1 MPGNKKS
8 ITMLTMLCSIAYF
21 VSYITRVNYG
31 AVLLEMVNAEGFTKT
46 AASMALT
53 GSFITYGAGQLI
65 SGYMGDRISPHK
77 LVFAGLLISSIMNI
91 LVPVFS
97 EPYLMLVFWCIN
109 GFAQALMWPP
119 IVKIL
124 SGLLTMD
131 QYKKSSVTVSI
142 SSSIGSV
149 LIYVVSP
156 LCIMIGGWRTIFYV
170 CAVCGIVFAVIWMKL
185 YSRVTRNFESKIEL
199 ISTKTRKGEG
209 GRLPKSFYGII
220 AVILVTIIL
229 MGYMRDGVNTW
240 TPTYISETFNL
251 GSEISILS
259 GALLPLFAVICYRIM
274 LYVNR
279 KLIKNE
285 LTCASIAYVIGALGS
300 VLILVLPVKNAV
312 VSIALATIICAS
324 MHCVNLMLIGMLP
337 AYFSKYGNV
346 SFMSGLLNAGTY
358 IGSAFSSYGM
368 AAIAEAT
375 GNWNGVILSWIIATG
390 IGTILCA
397 ATIKGWRKIK
407 EA

>member
-1 MPGNKKS
+1 MNNKKS
-8 ITMLTMLCSIAYF
+8 VTALTILCSIAYF

-31 AVLLEMVNAEGFTKT
+31 AVLIEMVNAEGFTKT

-53 GSFITYGAGQLI
+53 GSFVTYGAGQLI

-77 LVFAGLLISSIMNI
+77 LVFLGLIISGLMNI
-91 LVPVFS
+91 LVPLFPK
-97 EPYLMLVFWCIN
+97 PYLMLLFWCIN

-149 LIYVVSP
+149 LVYVVSP

-170 CAVCGIVFAVIWMKL
+170 CAVCGIAFALIWIKA
-185 YSRVTRNFESKIEL
+185 YGKVVSNFENKIEL

-209 GRLPKSFYGII
+209 GRLPKSFYGVI
-220 AVILVTIIL
+220 AVILVAIVL

-251 GSEISILS
+251 GSKVSILS

-274 LYVNR
+274 LYINR

-285 LTCASIAYVIGALGS
+285 LTCASVAYAVGAVGS
-300 VLILVLPVKNAV
+300 VLILALPIKNAAISV
-312 VSIALATIICAS
+312 ALATIICAA

-375 GNWNGVILSWIIATG
+375 GNWNGVIMSWIIATI
-390 IGTILCA
+390 IGTILCISM
-397 ATIKGWRKIK
+397 IKGWRKIK

>member
-1 MPGNKKS
+1 MSNKKS
-8 ITMLTMLCSIAYF
+8 ITALTMLCAIAYF

-31 AVLLEMVNAEGFTKT
+31 AVILEMVNAEGIAKT

-53 GSFITYGAGQLI
+53 GSFVTYGAGQLI
-65 SGYMGDRISPHK
+65 SGYMGDRIEPHK
-77 LVFAGLLISSIMNI
+77 LIFAGLILSSLMNI
-91 LVPVFS
+91 LVPLFPK
-97 EPYLMLVFWCIN
+97 PYLMLVFWSVN

-124 SGLLTMD
+124 SGFLTMD

-142 SSSIGSV
+142 SASIGSV
-149 LIYVVSP
+149 MVYLISP
-156 LCIMIGGWRTIFYV
+156 LCIMFGGWKTIFFV
-170 CAVCGIVFAVIWMKL
+170 CAACGLVFAVVWLKS
-185 YSRVTRNFESKIEL
+185 YGKVTMNFENKIEL

-209 GRLPKSFYGII
+209 GKLPKKFYGII
-220 AVILVTIIL
+220 GIILVAIIL

-251 GSEISILS
+251 GSEVSILS
-259 GALLPLFAVICYRIM
+259 GALLPLFSVICYRVM
-274 LYVNR
+274 LQVNR

-285 LTCASIAYVIGALGS
+285 LTCASIAYAIGAIGS
-300 VLILVLPVKNAV
+300 VLILVLPIKNAV
-312 VSIALATIICAS
+312 ISVALATIICAS
-324 MHCVNLMLIGMLP
+324 MHSVNLMLIGMLP

-375 GNWNGVILSWIIATG
+375 GNWNSVIVSWIITTV
-390 IGTILCA
+390 IGTVLCVMM
-397 ATIKGWRKIK
+397 IKGWTKIK
-407 EA
+407 ED

>member
-1 MPGNKKS
+1 MNNKKS
-8 ITMLTMLCSIAYF
+8 ITALTALCAIAYF

-31 AVLLEMVNAEGFTKT
+31 AVILEMVKAEGFTKT

-53 GSFITYGAGQLI
+53 GSFVTYGAGQLV
-65 SGYMGDRISPHK
+65 SGYMGDRIEPHK
-77 LVFAGLLISSIMNI
+77 LIFAGLILSSVMNI
-91 LVPVFS
+91 MVPLFPN
-97 EPYLMLVFWCIN
+97 PYLMLVFWSVN

-119 IVKIL
+119 MVKIL

-142 SSSIGSV
+142 SASIGSV
-149 LIYVVSP
+149 MVYLISP
-156 LCIMIGGWRTIFYV
+156 LCIMFGGWKTIFFV
-170 CAVCGIVFAVIWMKL
+170 CAASGLVFAIIWIKS
-185 YSRVTRNFESKIEL
+185 YGKVTKNFENKIEL

-209 GRLPKSFYGII
+209 GKLPKKFYGII
-220 AVILVTIIL
+220 GIILVAIIL

-251 GSEISILS
+251 GSEVSILS
-259 GALLPLFAVICYRIM
+259 GALLPLFAVICYRVM
-274 LYVNR
+274 LQVNR

-285 LTCASIAYVIGALGS
+285 LTCASVAYAIGAVGS
-300 VLILVLPVKNAV
+300 ILILILPIKNAV
-312 VSIALATIICAS
+312 ISVALATIICAS

-368 AAIAEAT
+368 AAIAEVT
-375 GNWNGVILSWIIATG
+375 GNWNSVIVSWIIATV
-390 IGTILCA
+390 IGTALCVA
-397 ATIKGWRKIK
+397 MIKGWTKIK
-407 EA
+407 ED

>member
-1 MPGNKKS
+1 MNNKKAVT
-8 ITMLTMLCSIAYF
+8 ILTILCSVAYF

-31 AVLLEMVNAEGFTKT
+31 AVLIEMVNAEGFTKT

-53 GSFITYGAGQLI
+53 GSFVTYGAGQLI

-77 LVFAGLLISSIMNI
+77 LVFSGLVISGLMNM

-97 EPYLMLVFWCIN
+97 KPYLMLVFWCIN

-149 LIYVVSP
+149 LVYVVSP

-170 CAVCGIVFAVIWMKL
+170 CAVCGIAFALIWIKA
-185 YSRVTRNFESKIEL
+185 YGKVVSNFENKIEL

-209 GRLPKSFYGII
+209 GRLPKSFYGVI
-220 AVILVTIIL
+220 AVILVAIVL

-251 GSEISILS
+251 GSKVSILS

-274 LYVNR
+274 LYINR

-285 LTCASIAYVIGALGS
+285 LTCASIAYAVGAVGS
-300 VLILVLPVKNAV
+300 VLILTLPIKNAAISV
-312 VSIALATIICAS
+312 ALATIICAA

-375 GNWNGVILSWIIATG
+375 GNWNGVIMSWIIATI
-390 IGTILCA
+390 IGTILCIA
-397 ATIKGWRKIK
+397 MIKGWRKIK

>member
-1 MPGNKKS
+1 MNNKKS
-8 ITMLTMLCSIAYF
+8 VTALTVICSVAYF

-53 GSFITYGAGQLI
+53 GSFVTYGAGQLI

-77 LVFAGLLISSIMNI
+77 LVFSGLLISGLMNI
-91 LVPVFS
+91 LVPLFPK
-97 EPYLMLVFWCIN
+97 PYLMLLFWCIN

-149 LIYVVSP
+149 LVYVVSP

-170 CAVCGIVFAVIWMKL
+170 CAVCGIAFALIWIKA
-185 YSRVTRNFESKIEL
+185 YGKVVSNFENKIEL

-209 GRLPKSFYGII
+209 GKLPKKFYGII
-220 AVILVTIIL
+220 GIILVAIIL

-251 GSEISILS
+251 GSEVSILS
-259 GALLPLFAVICYRIM
+259 GALLPLFAVVCYRVM
-274 LYVNR
+274 LQVNR

-285 LTCASIAYVIGALGS
+285 LTCASIAYAIGAIGS
-300 VLILVLPVKNAV
+300 VLILVLPIKNAV
-312 VSIALATIICAS
+312 VSVALATIICAS

-375 GNWNGVILSWIIATG
+375 GNWNSVIVSWIIATV
-390 IGTILCA
+390 IGTALCVA
-397 ATIKGWRKIK
+397 MIKGWTKIK
-407 EA
+407 ED

>member
-1 MPGNKKS
+1 MNNKKS
-8 ITMLTMLCSIAYF
+8 VTALTILCSIAYF

-31 AVLLEMVNAEGFTKT
+31 AVLIEMVNAEGFTKT

-53 GSFITYGAGQLI
+53 GSFVTYGAGQLI

-77 LVFAGLLISSIMNI
+77 LVFSGLIISGLMNI
-91 LVPVFS
+91 LVPLFPK
-97 EPYLMLVFWCIN
+97 PYLMLLFWCIN

-149 LIYVVSP
+149 LVYVVSP

-170 CAVCGIVFAVIWMKL
+170 CAVCGIAFALIWIKA
-185 YSRVTRNFESKIEL
+185 YGKVVSNFENKIEL

-209 GRLPKSFYGII
+209 GKLPKKFYGII
-220 AVILVTIIL
+220 GIILVAIIL

-251 GSEISILS
+251 GSEVSILS
-259 GALLPLFAVICYRIM
+259 GALLPLFAVVCYRVM
-274 LYVNR
+274 LQVNR

-285 LTCASIAYVIGALGS
+285 LTCASIAYAIGAIGS
-300 VLILVLPVKNAV
+300 VLILVLPIKNAV
-312 VSIALATIICAS
+312 VSVALATIICAS

-375 GNWNGVILSWIIATG
+375 GNWNSVIVSWIIATV
-390 IGTILCA
+390 IGTALCVA
-397 ATIKGWRKIK
+397 MIKGWTKIK
-407 EA
+407 ED